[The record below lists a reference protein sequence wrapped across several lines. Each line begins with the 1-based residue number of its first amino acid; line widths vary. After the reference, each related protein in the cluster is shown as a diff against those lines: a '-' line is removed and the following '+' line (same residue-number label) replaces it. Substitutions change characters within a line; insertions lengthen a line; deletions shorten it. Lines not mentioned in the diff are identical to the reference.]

1 MDAIQ
6 HRGRLRAF
14 LKHATIRISS
24 HKDHGFSNDSAS
36 AHSIDDDGRSQRSS
50 KSAKKDSKLRRIGRG
65 IRQWRE
71 KRRRSHGD
79 TRPETS
85 HTFGGK
91 SFSSSE
97 ASLVE
102 EKFGVEAVPNEDAS
116 IDRPKND
123 PLEVS
128 KGVNLEG
135 ASKEALPRENMHEK
149 VALHQD
155 ASEDT
160 NLGDIQGSTPSGKEV
175 IIPQA
180 TIPIPPPPVYS
191 SLVWSDLAPPAKTL
205 KPPSGVVFRRDR
217 KNASEFARNTLSS
230 EPALWTD
237 ASYRVEAPEGC
248 NSEHYGGIAVA
259 QKFDQRWTVHSAHTR
274 GVTDTNHLESL
285 AILMALQMAVQE
297 KKAGILGEGTV
308 YICSDSD
315 TALRWLEKVFTL
327 ATAIRRAAWEA
338 RALEADVDDLK
349 CLIRLSNELSRWE
362 PFRFSEY
369 KCPEKSLMASIGR
382 RILEQYYELRG
393 LGAWVEFHW
402 VPGHSGLPGNMIADR
417 IAALSC
423 CWVMKWAPPSAHD
436 AGLVIP
442 LKVLAFDE
450 PWKKFFPQQE
460 QRQYNKVEALQLL
473 EDTKDLQ
480 VVLSTK
486 ALESPSCDRSAAP
499 IAEGVGTDVVAL
511 QPASRG
517 TTWSLGLPPSVHTSP
532 ESGEVTII
540 PSDPYVKAKAPPKHG
555 IPYVSHNEVV
565 SIPPAPYPIPL
576 PVPQP
581 QSKTR
586 KQRRGK
592 TRSKTSGNFSCAH
605 CGQVGHLIK
614 YCFDKFPEHK
624 IANPKGYARY
634 GGRMRLEKRTPGAF
648 QSLARLHPQMMAQP
662 IHGQDSRY
670 MLGRVGITPHLTPK
684 QCAVWAVQYQASEPG
699 QSAVADSVQDH
710 RRRLREKY
718 RWDEAQGAQPD

>member
-1 MDAIQ
+1 MDAMQ

-36 AHSIDDDGRSQRSS
+36 ARSIDDDGRSQRSS
-50 KSAKKDSKLRRIGRG
+50 KSTKKDSKLRRIGRG

-79 TRPETS
+79 TRPQTS
-85 HTFGGK
+85 HSFGGK

-102 EKFGVEAVPNEDAS
+102 EKFGEEAVPNEDAS

-123 PLEVS
+123 PLEAS
-128 KGVNLEG
+128 KGVNLEE
-135 ASKEALPRENMHEK
+135 ASKEMLPRENIHEK

-155 ASEDT
+155 SSEDT
-160 NLGDIQGSTPSGKEV
+160 NLGDIQRSTPSGKEV
-175 IIPQA
+175 IIPRT

-205 KPPSGVVFRRDR
+205 KPPSDVVFRRNR
-217 KNASEFARNTLSS
+217 KNAYEFARNALSS

-237 ASYRVEAPEGC
+237 ASCQSLEGC
-248 NSEHYGGIAVA
+248 NREDHGGIAVA
-259 QKFDQRWTVHSAHTR
+259 QKLDQRWTVHSAYTR
-274 GVTDTNHLESL
+274 GVTKIEHLESL
-285 AILMALQMAVQE
+285 AILMALQRAVQE
-297 KKAGILGEGTV
+297 KQAGILGEGTV

-315 TALRWLEKVFTL
+315 SSLQWLEKVLAL

-338 RALEADVDDLK
+338 RAVEADVDDLK
-349 CLIRLSNELSRWE
+349 RLIRLSNELSRWK

-369 KCPEKSLMASIGR
+369 NCPEKSLTGSIGR

-393 LGAWVEFHW
+393 LGVWVEFHW

-423 CWVMKWAPPSAHD
+423 WWIKKWAPPSAHNTK
-436 AGLVIP
+436 LVMP

-450 PWKKFFPQQE
+450 PWYKFCPQQG
-460 QRQYNKVEALQLL
+460 QRQYNKVKALQLL

-486 ALESPSCDRSAAP
+486 ALESPSCDRTVAP
-499 IAEGVGTDVVAL
+499 IGEGAGTDVVAL

-517 TTWSLGLPPSVHTSP
+517 TTWSLGLPPSVHTSL

-555 IPYVSHNEVV
+555 IPFASHNEVV

-605 CGQVGHLIK
+605 CGQGGHLIK
-614 YCFDKFPEHK
+614 YCFDKFPEQK
-624 IANPKGYARY
+624 IAIPMRYARY
-634 GGRMRLEKRTPGAF
+634 GGRMRLEKVTPGAF